1 MLHAAA
7 VALQLAA
14 DGRITARSVLGA
26 AIQPT
31 APRRVYDGDS
41 PSPFR
46 TVWLDVAAAAQ
57 EALDQART
65 DPVGARRLLAMVT
78 MGSRSRE
85 VHEREIA
92 FLQRHGVPAGFLPD
106 ADELDRLLPVATL
119 KEQVSQSPPLGAG
132 SCRPSRG

>member
-1 MLHAAA
+1 M
-7 VALQLAA
+7 
-14 DGRITARSVLGA
+14 ARGTLGA

-46 TVWLDVAAAAQ
+46 TVWLNVAAAAQ
-57 EALDQART
+57 EALDQARA
-65 DPVGARRLLAMVT
+65 DPVGARRFLALVA

-92 FLQRHGVPAGFLPD
+92 FLQRHGVSAGFLPD
-106 ADELDRLLPVATL
+106 AAELDQLFPKAT
-119 KEQVSQSPPLGAG
+119 PG
-132 SCRPSRG
+132 

>member
-1 MLHAAA
+1 
-7 VALQLAA
+7 
-14 DGRITARSVLGA
+14 
-26 AIQPT
+26 
-31 APRRVYDGDS
+31 VYDGDS

-46 TVWLDVAAAAQ
+46 TVWVDVAAAAQ

-65 DPVGARRLLAMVT
+65 DPVGARGFLALVT

-106 ADELDRLLPVATL
+106 ADELDRLFPVAIP
-119 KEQVSQSPPLGAG
+119 EGAG
-132 SCRPSRG
+132 QPVTAAGRR